1 MNCIVRI
8 ESEFGENY
16 EGEFGDNHWKT
27 SNSMNKCILD
37 GKQKIKI
44 IRQAEKDNELSK
56 IEAEKERVLHDKEVE
71 TEKELRQKEES
82 NKNYDKKISFIK
94 YISDEIKPSTINLE
108 KSYSISLK
116 SLSDHQ
122 LFEKHSD
129 IKIMDTEFN
138 EILKKVTELVR
149 EVSSQYNEE
158 HGTLNHL

>member
-1 MNCIVRI
+1 MRVERCLSNIAEENAEFIEDIERNISEVKYLMEAHSELYSRI

-16 EGEFGDNHWKT
+16 EGEFGDNLWKT

-71 TEKELRQKEES
+71 TEKESRQKES

-94 YISDEIKPSTINLE
+94 YISVGYEIKSSI
-108 KSYSISLK
+108 KS
-116 SLSDHQ
+116 D
-122 LFEKHSD
+122 
-129 IKIMDTEFN
+129 
-138 EILKKVTELVR
+138 
-149 EVSSQYNEE
+149 
-158 HGTLNHL
+158 